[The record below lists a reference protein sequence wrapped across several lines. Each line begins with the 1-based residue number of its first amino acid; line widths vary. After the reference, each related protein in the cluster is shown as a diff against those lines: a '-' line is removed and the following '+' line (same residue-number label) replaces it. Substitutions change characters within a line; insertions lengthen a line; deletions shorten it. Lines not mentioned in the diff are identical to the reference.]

1 MGRHSSDG
9 RLVIEEDRLARCVTR
24 DEQSGLF
31 EELAQTGHVVGETAL
46 FERESARR
54 VDVIQTHR
62 EPLRGRTGIGRI
74 DAASGEHVRTT
85 DKIALQVST
94 QHKNFVTFITVAQRH
109 HRRGRTW
116 TQNFSHSEN
125 YADSEVEISRERATT
140 KFGVQTSQG
149 ASWPRP
155 PLRRTPLRRTGPRD
169 GRRGSLR

>member
-1 MGRHSSDG
+1 MGRHSGDG

-62 EPLRGRTGIGRI
+62 EP
-74 DAASGEHVRTT
+74 
-85 DKIALQVST
+85 
-94 QHKNFVTFITVAQRH
+94 F
-109 HRRGRTW
+109 RGRTW

-125 YADSEVEISRERATT
+125 YADSEVEISRDRATT

-155 PLRRTPLRRTGPRD
+155 PLRRT
-169 GRRGSLR
+169 